1 MTLMLSHA
9 FCEQHCALEASI
21 LIMRTPETELALI
34 AHDPIQS
41 RIESRIQSYQII
53 QGIVSFRILP
63 DCGDKQFQ
71 LYLPALDTPFIDG

>member
-41 RIESRIQSYQII
+41 RIQSYQII

-63 DCGDKQFQ
+63 GCGDKRFQ
-71 LYLPALDTPFIDG
+71 LYLPALDTPFIDS

>member
-1 MTLMLSHA
+1 MKRQPMTLMLSHA
-9 FCEQHCALEASI
+9 FFEQHCALEASI

-53 QGIVSFRILP
+53 QGI
-63 DCGDKQFQ
+63 FQ
-71 LYLPALDTPFIDG
+71 LYLPALDTPFIDS